1 MNPSVEPLRAL
12 RAAPIGVLLFLAAC
26 SSGGDRQDAS
36 SPERVSFKGAET
48 LKESELRELI
58 VGDVRRY
65 DADPRLPALDD
76 AAYRIEYE
84 YRQQGF
90 DRVHVHWR
98 DEGGRIVFEIEE
110 GPRIRLGQV
119 HFEGATV
126 FENEELKQLVPGR
139 FLGESPPYSLRL
151 VLLIEEGLIAAYRD
165 RGYVDATVT
174 RRVSPEP
181 DKNGRINVWFM
192 IDEGKPYFISE
203 TRGIPSEPG
212 LELKTAEFLGHP
224 FTPGANES
232 MEATI
237 VDYYREHGHPFATA
251 RVKPQ
256 VDRDSGTVA
265 FEAEVR
271 PGPTVRVGEHVVKG
285 SVWSRTGF
293 IENRVDMKPNEEY
306 HVSDLRHAEERLMA
320 TNVFKRVRVSPGPFQ
335 ETDGTV
341 PLEIEVEERESG
353 EASLRGGY
361 GSFEGL
367 RIGADLTGVNIWG
380 GAETVRVGGTY
391 SKVGYRGDAD
401 LGVPYLFGTE
411 LRMGVNGYYESREY
425 PSYDARSRGG
435 VLSYTYPLSTALNAT
450 IGIRH
455 ARINTSNVD
464 PGVPAG
470 DVLDFDYTAISLT
483 PILDLRDN
491 PVVPTQGILVTSE
504 VSYAPSKWLSNV
516 EFWKASGR
524 FSFFLPFPEG
534 IVFATSFY
542 GGVIGP
548 IGGTEEIP
556 IALREFAGGTNS
568 VRGFKFEGIG
578 PKVNGNATGGEV
590 SLTLQSEA
598 RFPIYG
604 NLQGAV
610 FSDQGGVWFD
620 RTRVNLTEL
629 RYSLGA
635 GLRFITPAG
644 AIVADLGWNPHVKQG
659 EYPLEFHL
667 SVGFPF

>member
-1 MNPSVEPLRAL
+1 MRSSLVVFLLLPLAS
-12 RAAPIGVLLFLAAC
+12 C
-26 SSGGDRQDAS
+26 SSGGD
-36 SPERVSFKGAET
+36 PENAALEEKLVFRGAEAI
-48 LKESELRELI
+48 KESELRDLI
-58 VGDVRRY
+58 AGDLRRY
-65 DADPRLPALDD
+65 EADPRVPALDD
-76 AAYRIEYE
+76 ASYRIEYE
-84 YRQQGF
+84 YRLLGF
-90 DRVHVHWR
+90 DRVHVRWFP
-98 DEGGRIVFEIEE
+98 EGPRIVFEIEE

-119 HFEGATV
+119 HFDGATV
-126 FENEELKQLVPGR
+126 FETEELKQLVPGR
-139 FLGESPPYSLRL
+139 FLGEPPPYSLRL
-151 VLLIEEGLIAAYRD
+151 VLQMEEGLIAAYRD
-165 RGYVDATVT
+165 RGYVDATIT

-181 DKNGRINVWFM
+181 EKNGRINVWYT
-192 IDEGKPYFISE
+192 IDEGKPYFVAE
-203 TRGIPSEPG
+203 TRGIPPESG
-212 LELKTAEFLGHP
+212 LETKTAEFLGRP
-224 FTPGANES
+224 YAPGTNEAL
-232 MEATI
+232 EATI
-237 VDYYREHGHPFATA
+237 VDYYRDHGHPFATA

-256 VDRDSGTVA
+256 IDHDSGTVVC
-265 FEAEVR
+265 EAEVR
-271 PGPTVRVGEHVVKG
+271 PGPSVRVGEHVVKG
-285 SVWSRTGF
+285 AVWSRTGF
-293 IENRVDMKPNEEY
+293 IENRVDIAPNEEY
-306 HVSDLRHAEERLMA
+306 HVSDLRRAEERLVA

-335 ETDGTV
+335 EESGTV

-367 RIGADLTGVNIWG
+367 RVGADLAGVNTWG
-380 GAETVRVGGTY
+380 GAETLRVGGTI

-411 LRMGVNGYYESREY
+411 LRMGVSGYYESQEY
-425 PSYDARSRGG
+425 PSYNARSRGG
-435 VLSYTYPLSTALNAT
+435 VLAFTYPLLSKLTAT

-455 ARINTSNVD
+455 ANIITSNVD
-464 PGVPAG
+464 PSVPPG
-470 DVLDFDYTAISLT
+470 DLLDFDYTALSFT

-491 PVVPTQGILVTSE
+491 PLVPTQGILVTPE

-534 IVFATSFY
+534 IVFATSFQ
-542 GGVIGP
+542 GGVIAP
-548 IGGTEEIP
+548 IGGTQEIP

-568 VRGFKFEGIG
+568 VRGFKFEGVG
-578 PKVNGNATGGEV
+578 PKVNGNPTGGEV
-590 SLTLQSEA
+590 SLALQSEV
-598 RFPIYG
+598 RFPLYG

-629 RYSLGA
+629 RYSIGA

-659 EYPLEFHL
+659 EYPVEFHL